1 MRWFVTNPSYD
12 RFVPFYDDAHAFKDY
27 AGEAE
32 YLVEVIRRHHPT
44 ARSLLDVA
52 CGTGRHL
59 EHLRRDFEVEGLDVN
74 PLFLDIARH
83 RLPGVTLHEGD
94 MTEFDLARTF
104 DVVAVLFGSITF
116 ARTVGAMERSIG
128 ALARHVAPGGLVLV
142 EPLWEPDT
150 HREGELKLNVVDK
163 PDLKI
168 AWMYTN
174 ERVGDVA
181 HWENHFLVGTPD
193 GVDAFVEVHEAGL
206 FTDAQYRHAF
216 ASAGLAIIEWDP
228 EGAWGRG
235 LYVAHRSK

>member
-1 MRWFVTNPSYD
+1 MTDPIYD
-12 RFVPFYDDAHAFKDY
+12 RFVPFYDDMFAFKDY
-27 AGEAE
+27 AGEADF
-32 YLVEVIRRHHPT
+32 LVEVIRRHHPT

-59 EHLRRDFEVEGLDVN
+59 EHLRREFEVEGLDVN
-74 PLFLDIARH
+74 PRFLGIAQH
-83 RLPGVTLHEGD
+83 RLPGITLHEED
-94 MTEFDLARTF
+94 MTEFDLGRTF
-104 DVVAVLFGSITF
+104 DVVTVLFGSITF
-116 ARTVGAMERSIG
+116 ARTVAAMERSIE
-128 ALARHVAPGGLVLV
+128 ALSRHVAPGGLLLV
-142 EPLWEPDT
+142 EPLWEPDA

-174 ERVGDVA
+174 ERVGDLA

-216 ASAGLAIIEWDP
+216 ASAGLAMIEWDP
-228 EGAWGRG
+228 EGPWGRG
-235 LYVAHRSK
+235 LYVAQHSE

>member
-1 MRWFVTNPSYD
+1 VTSPIYD
-12 RFVPFYDDAHAFKDY
+12 RFVPFYDEMFAFKDY
-27 AGEAE
+27 EGEAD
-32 YLVEVIRRHHPT
+32 YLVEVIRRHHPIP
-44 ARSLLDVA
+44 RSLLDVA
-52 CGTGRHL
+52 CGSGRHL
-59 EHLRRDFEVEGLDVN
+59 EHLRREFEVEGLDVN
-74 PLFLDIARH
+74 PRFLEIARR

-94 MTEFDLARTF
+94 MTEFDLGRTF

-116 ARTVGAMERSIG
+116 VRTVQAMERTIE
-128 ALARHVAPGGLVLV
+128 ALARHLAPSGLLLV
-142 EPLWEPDT
+142 EPLWEPDA

-174 ERVGDVA
+174 ERVGDLA

-193 GVDAFVEVHEAGL
+193 SVDAFVEVHEAGL

-228 EGAWGRG
+228 EGPWGRG
-235 LYVAHRSK
+235 LYVAHRTE